1 MPAPIKNI
9 KNQNATNIFLNDYFN
24 IIIAFVVVLVLLIAY
39 FAVIRPKYMETM
51 QAIKTNL
58 EQQQRLYNSQQIKLN
73 NLKAVADL
81 YKKIP
86 AADLKKFNSVLPD
99 NYIKERLFGE
109 LEEIVTQNG
118 FILSSVSIIDNQ
130 EGGQAVGN
138 ENNENKGALVSL
150 PENIGVINLELSV
163 TAIDYAGF
171 KNLLRTM
178 ENNLRLFDVTK
189 VSFSPGG
196 NSASFVLSTYYYKK

>member
-1 MPAPIKNI
+1 MAAPIKNNR
-9 KNQNATNIFLNDYFN
+9 NQNATNIFLNDYFN
-24 IIIAFVVVLVLLIAY
+24 IIAALVVIFILAMAY
-39 FAVIRPKYMETM
+39 FAVIRPKYNDTLA
-51 QAIKTNL
+51 AIKTNL
-58 EQQQRLYNSQQIKLN
+58 EQQQRIYSSQQIKLN

-118 FILSSVSIIDNQ
+118 FILSSVNIISDQ
-130 EGGQAVGN
+130 EDGQAAGAGN
-138 ENNENKGALVSL
+138 GNQGANSSVSENV
-150 PENIGVINLELSV
+150 GVINLELSV
-163 TAIDYAGF
+163 TAINYAGF

-178 ENNLRLFDVTK
+178 ETNLRLFDITK

-196 NSASFVLSTYYYKK
+196 NSASFILSTYYYKK

>member
-1 MPAPIKNI
+1 MAAPIKNNR
-9 KNQNATNIFLNDYFN
+9 NQNATNIFLNDYFN
-24 IIIAFVVVLVLLIAY
+24 IIAALVVIFILAMAY
-39 FAVIRPKYMETM
+39 FAVIRPKYNDTLA
-51 QAIKTNL
+51 AIKTNL
-58 EQQQRLYNSQQIKLN
+58 EQQQRIYSSQQIKLN

-118 FILSSVSIIDNQ
+118 FILSSVNIISDQ
-130 EGGQAVGN
+130 EDGQTAGN
-138 ENNENKGALVSL
+138 ENRAASASVS
-150 PENIGVINLELSV
+150 ENIGVVNLELSV
-163 TAIDYAGF
+163 TAINYAGF
-171 KNLLRTM
+171 KNLLRTI
-178 ENNLRLFDVTK
+178 ETNLRLFDVTK